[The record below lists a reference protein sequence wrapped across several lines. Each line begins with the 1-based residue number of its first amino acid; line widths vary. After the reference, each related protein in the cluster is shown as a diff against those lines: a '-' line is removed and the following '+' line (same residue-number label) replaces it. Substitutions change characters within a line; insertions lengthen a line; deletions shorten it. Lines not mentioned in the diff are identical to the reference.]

1 MWDELVLSAKT
12 FKSTRPGLAR
22 SDDNIVDPEDG
33 SGMVTSHIY
42 PVAGQYP
49 LRLIVTDND
58 GATAAATGTVV
69 IK

>member
-1 MWDELVLSAKT
+1 M
-12 FKSTRPGLAR
+12 PGLAR